1 MISSEDQRLW
11 EDYEITRNPEIREK
25 IIKRYLPLVR
35 YVVGRMVVSP
45 PPGLDYEDLLSFGV
59 IGLLHAVEKFEPAR
73 GFVFQTYAV
82 PRIRGAILDELRK
95 YDWISRTG
103 REKLQKLEHA
113 MEHLLQQHGHVED
126 DKLREELD
134 MDEASYR
141 ELLEISERSFVVS
154 LDETFS
160 YGEGEVDRGDL
171 LADTASLQD
180 EVMERREEYEWLYQ
194 ALQELSERE
203 QLVLS
208 LYYAE
213 GLTLKEIGAVLGVTE
228 SRVSQIHGKAL
239 MILRTKQAL

>member
-1 MISSEDQRLW
+1 M
-11 EDYEITRNPEIREK
+11 
-25 IIKRYLPLVR
+25 
-35 YVVGRMVVSP
+35 MVSP

-59 IGLLHAVEKFEPAR
+59 IGLLHALEKFEPSR

-103 REKLQKLEHA
+103 REKLQKLEQA
-113 MEHLLQQHGHVED
+113 MEHLLQEHGQVED
-126 DKLREELD
+126 EKLREELG
-134 MDEASYR
+134 MDESSYR

-154 LDETFS
+154 LDETFV
-160 YGEGEVDRGDL
+160 YGEGEMNRGDS
-171 LADTASLQD
+171 LADPSSLQD
-180 EVMERREEYEWLYQ
+180 EIMERQEEYEWLYG
-194 ALQELSERE
+194 ALQDLSERE
-203 QLVLS
+203 QMVLS

-239 MILRTKQAL
+239 MILRTKQVL